1 MTTTP
6 SSDSSTS
13 DSSTTDSNTSSIAS
27 SATSQPDPEAPI
39 YQTISELFDHG
50 FSLDGPIITF
60 VAGIHIAAIAFAVW
74 LLTAAPGDW
83 ATIAFT
89 WAIAHFFI
97 GSTSITLYNHRLITH
112 SAAKE
117 VSTPVHLFFCLFGQI
132 LGVQGSVKSWAA
144 NHSLHHGVDRN
155 GKTNLDPYSATWF
168 PQSWRNFIW
177 SHTLTHL
184 YNHPDSEER
193 TRSHSVRRHPVIM
206 WQNKWYGLLTTFWLF
221 LFPMGLGFA
230 LGGFTGF
237 FALLGASMIGSV
249 LVQHNTW
256 TVNSVTHMWGFTKGL
271 RSSARNNYLWLGPM
285 GEGNHHG
292 DHHDFPRDFRNG
304 FGVSGW
310 LLDPT
315 RYGIL
320 LLRGL
325 GLVKGLNR
333 ASHRE
338 EVELLATRKLQAAS
352 TRVPGTAEAKALYEQ
367 LRSRVE
373 VVKQDWVDAVTKWE
387 ALKRE
392 SKLAKQMNERKLELT
407 AELQQARQRVIDA
420 KEQFLDS
427 LDQLR
432 RQSYAT

>member
-1 MTTTP
+1 M
-6 SSDSSTS
+6 ST
-13 DSSTTDSNTSSIAS
+13 IP
-27 SATSQPDPEAPI
+27 SATESSQISTQNLATNHATDPEAPL
-39 YQTISELFDHG
+39 YQTISELHDHG

-60 VAGIHIAAIAFAVW
+60 VAGIHVAAIAFAVW
-74 LLTAAPGDW
+74 LLSAAPENW
-83 ATIAFT
+83 ASIAFI
-89 WAIAHFFI
+89 WALAHYLL
-97 GSTSITLYNHRLITH
+97 GSLSITLYNHRLITH

-155 GKTNLDPYSATWF
+155 GKTSLDPYSATWF

-193 TRSHSVRRHPVIM
+193 SRSHSVKRHPVIM
-206 WQNKWYGLLTTFWLF
+206 WQDKWYGLLTTFWLF
-221 LFPMGLGFA
+221 LFPMALGYA

-237 FALLGASMIGSV
+237 FALLGGSMIGSV
-249 LVQHNTW
+249 VVQHNTW
-256 TVNSVTHMWGFTKGL
+256 TVNSVTHMWGFSKGL
-271 RSSARNNYLWLGPM
+271 RSSARNNFIWLGPL

-320 LLRGL
+320 MLRAL
-325 GLVKGLNR
+325 GLVGGLNR
-333 ASHRE
+333 ASKRE
-338 EVELLATRKLQAAS
+338 EVELLASRKLKAAS
-352 TRVPGTAEAKALYEQ
+352 RRVPGSVKASEIYGQ
-367 LRSRVE
+367 LQARVE
-373 VVKQDWVDAVTKWE
+373 DVKQEWIDAVTKWE
-387 ALKRE
+387 QLKRE
-392 SKLAKQMNERKLELT
+392 SKLARQMNDRKLELA
-407 AELQQARQRVIDA
+407 AELRQARARVTDA
-420 KEQFLDS
+420 KEMFLDA

-432 RQSYAT
+432 RYSYAT